1 MNKPLTAAVAGVAFG
16 SVLTAALL
24 FHFARP
30 SSPTTVGVRSEPVP
44 VAVAG
49 AALTADCPAGS
60 LPEADS
66 RLVADGLL
74 RSAQLAYASGNYPC
88 ALTLSRKARHL
99 EPVRAYR
106 ILGDAACSQGDAE
119 LADQAF
125 LRLDGPSR
133 QRLLSVCAEH
143 GLVRERGRFRGAY

>member
-24 FHFARP
+24 FHLAQP
-30 SSPTTVGVRSEPVP
+30 SRSPTLAAHGEPAPVVADTVP
-44 VAVAG
+44 A
-49 AALTADCPAGS
+49 ADCPAES

-66 RLVADGLL
+66 RLAADELL
-74 RSAQLAYASGNYPC
+74 RSAELAYARGNYPC
-88 ALTLSRKARHL
+88 ALALSRKARRI
-99 EPVRAYR
+99 EPLRAWR
-106 ILGDAACSQGDAE
+106 LLGDAACSQGDAE

-133 QRLLSVCAEH
+133 QRLLSVCAGR
-143 GLVRERGRFRGAY
+143 GLGRERGRFRGAD

>member
-24 FHFARP
+24 FHLSRP
-30 SSPTTVGVRSEPVP
+30 SRSPTLAVPSEPAPVIADTVP
-44 VAVAG
+44 EAG
-49 AALTADCPAGS
+49 CAAES

-66 RLVADGLL
+66 RLAADELL
-74 RSAQLAYASGNYPC
+74 RSAELAYARGNYPC
-88 ALTLSRKARHL
+88 ALALSRKARHV
-99 EPVRAYR
+99 EPLRAWR
-106 ILGDAACSQGDAE
+106 LLGDAACSQGDAE

-133 QRLLSVCAEH
+133 QRLLSVCAGR
-143 GLVRERGRFRGAY
+143 GLVRERGRFRGAD

>member
-24 FHFARP
+24 FHLSRP
-30 SSPTTVGVRSEPVP
+30 SQRATIGVTSEPAPVVADTVP
-44 VAVAG
+44 
-49 AALTADCPAGS
+49 AAYCAAGS

-66 RLVADGLL
+66 RLAADELL
-74 RSAQLAYASGNYPC
+74 RSAELAYARGNYPC
-88 ALTLSRKARHL
+88 ALALSRKARRI
-99 EPVRAYR
+99 EPLRAWR
-106 ILGDAACSQGDAE
+106 LLGDAACSQGDAE

-133 QRLLSVCAEH
+133 QRLLSVCAGR
-143 GLVRERGRFRGAY
+143 GLVRERGRFRSAD